1 MTNNIKISNRLK
13 TIGDLVLDNSSVV
26 DVGCDH
32 ALLSIYLVIN
42 KNCKVIASDINKLPL
57 KEAKKNIEKY
67 NLEDKIKIVLSNGLE
82 CINDKFDTIV
92 ISGMGASTIINIIK
106 KDIDKVRNCNKI
118 IIESNNDLYSIRKYF
133 LDNYFKI
140 VNEVMVYDKGKYYT
154 IIVFENSNKLIKYN
168 LSELYFGEH
177 KYRNSDIFIKYK
189 NYLID
194 KYMEILRNKE
204 VDNIR
209 MLLNF
214 LNE

>member
-118 IIESNNDLYSIRKYF
+118 IIESNNDLYSIRKY
-133 LDNYFKI
+133 
-140 VNEVMVYDKGKYYT
+140 YT

-204 VDNIR
+204 VDNITI
-209 MLLNF
+209 LLNF